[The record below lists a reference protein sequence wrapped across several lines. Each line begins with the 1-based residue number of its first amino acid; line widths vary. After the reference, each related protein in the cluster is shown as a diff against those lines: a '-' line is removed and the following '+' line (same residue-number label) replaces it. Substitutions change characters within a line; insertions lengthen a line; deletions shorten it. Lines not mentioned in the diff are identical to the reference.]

1 MNTDEEQTTRL
12 TSQPNREFKVTPPPQ
27 PLSDL
32 YTRLINLLNALNPKP
47 F

>member
-12 TSQPNREFKVTPPPQ
+12 TSQPNREFKVTPPQ

>member
-1 MNTDEEQTTRL
+1 MHTDEEQTTRHS
-12 TSQPNREFKVTPPPQ
+12 SQPNREVKAPPPPQ

-32 YTRLINLLNALNPKP
+32 YIRFINLINALSKKP